1 MTTSSPDRTPRG
13 RPSRIAVYQRFA
25 VAIDELGRYGGLP
38 SPVEAKQLWDDVW
51 HLEAHHSTAIEGNT
65 LVLREV
71 EQLLEQGRAVGSKE
85 LKDYMEVLGYAEA
98 ARWVYGQGVDPDD
111 REHEDL
117 VTVTEVRRVHTL
129 AMAKVWDVAPHPS
142 AFVDEAPGSF
152 RLHDIRPFPGGMT
165 PPTHPLVS
173 AGVASWVDGVN
184 RLGNALARSEI
195 RVVDVPE
202 ALASI
207 HVEFERVH
215 PFIDGNGRTGRLLL
229 NLILTRLGWPPIVI
243 FKEQR
248 RRYLTALDRADHGD
262 LGPLGELIARSV
274 VDNLHR
280 LIPNIAGPAKYVPL
294 EALADAEFSLAALKQ
309 AAGRGRLEAIIG
321 TDGRYRSSRAAVEA
335 YRASKYARDTSVSS
349 GPPDSSRGIH

>member
-1 MTTSSPDRTPRG
+1 MTNSSAGRTPRG

-25 VAIDELGRYGGLP
+25 TAIDELGKYGGLP
-38 SPVEAKQLWDDVW
+38 TPVEAKQLWDDVW
-51 HLEAHHSTAIEGNT
+51 HLEAHHSTALEGNT

-98 ARWVYGQGVDPDD
+98 ARWVYEQGVDPDD
-111 REHEDL
+111 REHGGL
-117 VTVTEVRRVHTL
+117 ISVTEVRRVHTL
-129 AMAKVWDVAPHPS
+129 AMAKVWEVAPHPS
-142 AFVDEAPGSF
+142 AYPDEAPGSF
-152 RLHDIRPFPGGMT
+152 RQHDIHPFPGGMT

-173 AGVASWVDGVN
+173 AGVASWVEQVNQFGV
-184 RLGNALARSEI
+184 ALADGTLG
-195 RVVDVPE
+195 VADVPE
-202 ALASI
+202 TLARI
-207 HVEFERVH
+207 HVDFERLH

-229 NLILTRLGWPPIVI
+229 NLILTRLGWPPTVI

-248 RRYLTALDRADHGD
+248 RRYLVALDRADHGD
-262 LGPLGELIARSV
+262 VGPLAELIARSV

-280 LIPNIAGPAKYVPL
+280 LIPSIAGPAKYVPL
-294 EALADAEFSLAALKQ
+294 EALADEGLSLAALKQ

-335 YRASKYARDTSVSS
+335 YKASKYT
-349 GPPDSSRGIH
+349 RGGKA

>member
-1 MTTSSPDRTPRG
+1 MTTSSGGRAPRG
-13 RPSRIAVYQRFA
+13 RPSRTAVFQRFA
-25 VAIDELGRYGGLP
+25 IAIDELGRYGGLP

-51 HLEAHHSTAIEGNT
+51 HLEAHHSTALEGNT

-85 LKDYMEVLGYAEA
+85 LKDYMEVLGYSEA
-98 ARWVYGQGVDPDD
+98 ARWVYEQGVAPVEFQHDG
-111 REHEDL
+111 L
-117 VTVTEVRRVHTL
+117 ISVTEVRHIHEL
-129 AMAKVWDVAPHPS
+129 AMAKVWEVAPHPN
-142 AFVDEAPGSF
+142 AYPDEAPGSF
-152 RLHDIRPFPGGMT
+152 RQHDIRPFPGGMT

-173 AGVASWVDGVN
+173 AGVASWVEQVN
-184 RLGNALARSEI
+184 RFGAALADGTLGLA
-195 RVVDVPE
+195 DVPE
-202 ALASI
+202 ALARI
-207 HVEFERVH
+207 HVDFERLH
-215 PFIDGNGRTGRLLL
+215 PFIDGNGRAGRLLL

-248 RRYLTALDRADHGD
+248 GRYIKALDRADHDD
-262 LGPLGELIARSV
+262 LGPLAEIIVRAV

-294 EALADAEFSLAALKQ
+294 EALADEEFSLAALKQ

-335 YRASKYARDTSVSS
+335 YRASKYAR
-349 GPPDSSRGIH
+349 G